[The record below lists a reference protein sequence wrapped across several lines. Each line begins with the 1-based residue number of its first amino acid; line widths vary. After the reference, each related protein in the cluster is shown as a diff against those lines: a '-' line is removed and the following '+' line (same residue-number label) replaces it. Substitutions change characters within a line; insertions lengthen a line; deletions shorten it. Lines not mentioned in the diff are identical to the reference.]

1 MHSAIMM
8 PRLLLVA
15 SSVALAVIGL
25 VMIYSASSASALKEY
40 GDSARY
46 FKTQLGYLVVG
57 VVIVYALARI
67 DYHFWEGNVSWALWG
82 VEIALLVATRLFGV
96 SGTSGAQRWISLGP
110 LGTLQPSEFAKI
122 VVMLLFSS
130 YLVRWQDGQIGFRR
144 FLLLSGVAVL
154 VPLCLVL
161 LQPDLGTTVI
171 ILMTVLFV
179 LYFGEVD
186 TRAIVLLVVG
196 IAVIGTLAVVVAPYR
211 LKRVMT
217 FLHPF
222 DDPQG
227 DGYQIVNSLY
237 AFASGG
243 VGGVGLGMSHQKY
256 SYLPEAHTD
265 FIFAIIGEELGL
277 IGCLVVIFLFI
288 VFVYAGIQIARHAPT
303 HYGRVIAGSSA
314 GAIGLQAFLNMACT
328 VSLFPVTGK
337 PLPFISAGGSSLLAT
352 LILVGLM
359 LSVSYQSSSDVQAD
373 RRRRNMV
380 VYDGGRPSR
389 PDVDV
394 PVRGRG
400 GVRAGLGG
408 WSRLEPASD
417 RDRRGVRATSVAT
430 RPGRQRRY
438 LR

>member
-144 FLLLSGVAVL
+144 FLLLSSVAVL

-314 GAIGLQAFLNMACT
+314 GTIGLQAFLKHGLHGQ
-328 VSLFPVTGK
+328 SLSRDGQAAALHLGGRLVPSRHADTRRPHAERLVPVVVGRPGGQAAQEHGRLRRRPPVT
-337 PLPFISAGGSSLLAT
+337 P
-352 LILVGLM
+352 
-359 LSVSYQSSSDVQAD
+359 
-373 RRRRNMV
+373 
-380 VYDGGRPSR
+380 
-389 PDVDV
+389 
-394 PVRGRG
+394 
-400 GVRAGLGG
+400 
-408 WSRLEPASD
+408 
-417 RDRRGVRATSVAT
+417 
-430 RPGRQRRY
+430 
-438 LR
+438 